1 MDIRLIIAFV
11 TVATLHNF
19 TKAADRLGYAQSSIT
34 SQIQLLEK
42 ELGVKL
48 FDRLGKKIC
57 LTPEGEQFL
66 IDARQ
71 LLFLWEKSKSS
82 LSLLKSPHGN
92 LTIGVNESICSVKLP
107 KLLEEYRKQY
117 PEVNF
122 YIKIG
127 SANELE
133 SWLKEN
139 QIDVAVLLDKQWNV
153 PELTVQL
160 CQEEPLCLF
169 VSPDHPLAGADN
181 VLPHDVSSHPMLL
194 ISNSS
199 CWKNIFQEVMEEANE
214 PFRIMLE
221 TSSISDLK
229 QFAVRGFG
237 IAVLPLYAVNEEL
250 ESNQL
255 SMINWK
261 GGNLKLFTQVVHH
274 RDKWLS
280 PSLEAFLQICAEVK
294 W

>member
-153 PELTVQL
+153 PEITVQL

-169 VSPDHPLAGADN
+169 VSPDHPLAGADK

-221 TSSISDLK
+221 TASISDLK

-255 SMINWK
+255 SMINWN